1 MRTYLN
7 ILGKEIQGDFISL
20 NSIVLPNDRAITLIE
35 INNLIEY
42 IHSGGTISP
51 IKIDNNNLVIDGVL
65 RVLAYQY
72 MGKTTIPFEVTHC
85 PDIITIGR
93 ISIHP
98 MTNIERHKNV
108 A

>member
-7 ILGKEIQGDFISL
+7 ILGKEIQGDSISL
-20 NSIVLPNDRAITLIE
+20 NSIVLPNDREITIIE
-35 INNLIEY
+35 IYNLIEY
-42 IHSGGTISP
+42 IHNGGTISP

-72 MGKTTIPFEVTHC
+72 MGRTTIPFELTHC

-98 MTNIERHKNV
+98 LTNNESYKKV